1 MRKMARWAL
10 VLALPLS
17 TGGCLLAAAGAGAG
31 AAVAYSE
38 RGAKSLVNAPVSEV
52 VEDTRA
58 VFEQM
63 GIEMTDRGSGQATE
77 NDVTVTGRQGETE
90 ISVEI
95 ERQTDDTSEV
105 EVVARE
111 GALDFKREMARD
123 VLRRIVARS

>member
-1 MRKMARWAL
+1 MRA
-10 VLALPLS
+10 
-17 TGGCLLAAAGAGAG
+17 GGGGRGAG

-52 VEDTRA
+52 VQDTRA
-58 VFEQM
+58 VFARM
-63 GIEMTDRGSGQATE
+63 GIEMTDRGGGNATE
-77 NDVTVTGRQGETE
+77 NDVTVTGRQGDKE

-111 GALDFKREMARD
+111 GLVNFDREMARD
-123 VLRRIVARS
+123 ILGRIVARS